1 MCTYDEEAKV
11 VLDRLGLKLEYGA
24 ARSCQ
29 INSVDAC
36 FGLTLLPVES
46 QMTVFF
52 TAWSK
57 GLSRYQLVFYRK
69 VALKF

>member
-46 QMTVFF
+46 QMTVLSSKKCSKNCFF
-52 TAWSK
+52 NWE
-57 GLSRYQLVFYRK
+57 RK
-69 VALKF
+69 RRRK